1 MGTATAIVAVEG
13 VLADQASGPFAASRP
28 IDNGVKLVRS
38 LEQMGFR
45 IVFLAEGEQ
54 LAIVQN
60 WLQVNLMLLQT
71 PQVVV
76 DMSAAETITWV
87 RSVGYDLTYYIDANP
102 EVCAEAI
109 RSGVTTLVFANPSYA
124 RPEFLPD
131 AKRTIKPWSVLE
143 QEIIAQ
149 KERHAKDGRRSD
161 QRERRFAD

>member
-71 PQVVV
+71 PPAVV
-76 DMSAAETITWV
+76 DMSAA
-87 RSVGYDLTYYIDANP
+87 
-102 EVCAEAI
+102 
-109 RSGVTTLVFANPSYA
+109 
-124 RPEFLPD
+124 
-131 AKRTIKPWSVLE
+131 
-143 QEIIAQ
+143 
-149 KERHAKDGRRSD
+149 
-161 QRERRFAD
+161 